1 MRIAILE
8 DDPARALRLEQM
20 LALGGHDTARF
31 REGRALMQA
40 LRSEPCALLLLA
52 WEIPGIPA
60 RDVLLWIRRALGGA
74 LPVMVLGGRGGEAHI
89 AECIALGADAVVPAP
104 VRGAELA
111 ARVQALLRRVPAPRR
126 DRLELG
132 PYRFA
137 LDERRAF
144 VGGRQ
149 VRLSPK
155 EFELA
160 VLLFRHAGQL
170 LLRRAVELA
179 VWRCAMPRGSRTLDS
194 HLSRL
199 RAKLAL
205 QPRNG
210 VRLSSVYATGCR
222 LDLVMPAVA
231 PADALAAASVVAS
244 DAAPIA
250 ASEPADTPAGAGR
263 PEHGS
268 RSRGDASG
276 AAR

>member
-8 DDPARALRLEQM
+8 DDPARAMRLAQM

-31 REGRALMQA
+31 REGGALMQA

-52 WEIPGIPA
+52 WEIPGISA
-60 RDVLLWIRRALGGA
+60 RDVLSWIRRALGEA
-74 LPVMVLGGRGGEAHI
+74 LPVMVLGGRGGEAHL
-89 AECIALGADAVVPAP
+89 AECFALGADAVVPAP

-111 ARVQALLRRVPAPRR
+111 ARVQALLRRVPPPPD

-132 PYRFA
+132 PYRFV
-137 LDERRAF
+137 LDQRRAF
-144 VGGRQ
+144 VGGHP

-170 LLRRAVELA
+170 LLRQAVEQA
-179 VWRCAMPRGSRTLDS
+179 VWRRAMPRGSRTLDS

-205 QPRNG
+205 RPCNG
-210 VRLSSVYATGCR
+210 VRLSSVYGTGCR
-222 LDLVMPAVA
+222 LDLLA
-231 PADALAAASVVAS
+231 PAPEEAKKEEEA
-244 DAAPIA
+244 
-250 ASEPADTPAGAGR
+250 PAGPLSR
-263 PEHGS
+263 P
-268 RSRGDASG
+268 
-276 AAR
+276 